1 MSQVDKTDCQILD
14 LLRTN
19 ARLSYAELGRQIGL
33 SPPAVHDRVSK
44 LESTGVIVGYRTVV
58 EPETI
63 GLGVTALVGLVQT
76 DSSEA
81 EDIAESLS
89 ELVEVES
96 CYFLAGQESF
106 LVKVRVG
113 TIAELEGLVLRLNR
127 VPGVARTHSTIALS
141 TKWENRPQPVRWTDP
156 DASS

>member
-1 MSQVDKTDCQILD
+1 MDSTDRQILD

-44 LESTGVIVGYRTVV
+44 LESTGVILGYRTLV
-58 EPETI
+58 EPETV
-63 GLGVTALVGLVQT
+63 GLGVTALVGIVQT

-81 EDIAESLS
+81 DDIADQLTT
-89 ELVEVES
+89 LPEVES
-96 CYFLAGQESF
+96 CYYLAGQESF
-106 LVKVRVG
+106 LCKVRVG
-113 TIAELEGLVLRLNR
+113 TIAQLETLIGRLNR

-141 TKWENRPQPVRWTDP
+141 TKWENRPQPVRQADDDP
-156 DASS
+156 DT

>member
-1 MSQVDKTDCQILD
+1 VDSTDRQILD

-44 LESTGVIVGYRTVV
+44 LESSGVILGYRTLV
-58 EPETI
+58 EPESI
-63 GLGVTALVGLVQT
+63 GLGVTALVGIVQT

-81 EDIAESLS
+81 DDIAA
-89 ELVEVES
+89 ELTKLPEVES
-96 CYFLAGQESF
+96 CYYLAGQESF
-106 LVKVRVG
+106 LCKVRVG
-113 TIAELEGLVLRLNR
+113 TIAQLETLVGRLNR

-141 TKWENRPQPVRWTDP
+141 TKWENRPQPLTGP
-156 DASS
+156 PENG

>member
-1 MSQVDKTDCQILD
+1 MDSTDRQILD
-14 LLRTN
+14 LLRSN

-44 LESTGVIVGYRTVV
+44 LESTGVILGYRTLV

-63 GLGVTALVGLVQT
+63 GLGVTALVGIVQT

-81 EDIAESLS
+81 DDIAA
-89 ELVEVES
+89 ELTKLPEVES
-96 CYFLAGQESF
+96 CYYLAGQESF
-106 LVKVRVG
+106 LCKVRVG
-113 TIAELEGLVLRLNR
+113 TIAQLEVLIGRLNR

-141 TKWENRPQPVRWTDP
+141 TKWENRPQPLTDP
-156 DASS
+156 DGEQ

>member
-1 MSQVDKTDCQILD
+1 VDSTDRQILD

-44 LESTGVIVGYRTVV
+44 LESTGVILGYRTLV

-63 GLGVTALVGLVQT
+63 GLGVTALVGIVQT

-81 EDIAESLS
+81 DDIAA
-89 ELVEVES
+89 ELTKLPEVES
-96 CYFLAGQESF
+96 CYYLAGQESF
-106 LVKVRVG
+106 LCKVRVG
-113 TIAELEGLVLRLNR
+113 TIGQLETLIGRLNR

-141 TKWENRPQPVRWTDP
+141 TKWENRPQPLTDP
-156 DASS
+156 DDE

>member
-1 MSQVDKTDCQILD
+1 MDSTDRQILD

-44 LESTGVIVGYRTVV
+44 LESTGVILGYRTLV

-63 GLGVTALVGLVQT
+63 GLGVTALVGIVQT

-81 EDIAESLS
+81 DDIAA
-89 ELVEVES
+89 ELTKLPEVES
-96 CYFLAGQESF
+96 CYYLAGQESF
-106 LVKVRVG
+106 LCKVRVG
-113 TIAELEGLVLRLNR
+113 TIGQLEALIGRLNR

-141 TKWENRPQPVRWTDP
+141 TKWENRPQPLTDP
-156 DASS
+156 DDE

>member
-1 MSQVDKTDCQILD
+1 MDSTDRQILD

-44 LESTGVIVGYRTVV
+44 LESTGVILGYRTLV

-63 GLGVTALVGLVQT
+63 GLGVTALVGIVQT

-81 EDIAESLS
+81 DDIAA
-89 ELVEVES
+89 ELTKLPEVES
-96 CYFLAGQESF
+96 CYYLAGQESF
-106 LVKVRVG
+106 LCKVRVG
-113 TIAELEGLVLRLNR
+113 TIGQLETLIGRLNR

-141 TKWENRPQPVRWTDP
+141 TKWENRPQPLTDP
-156 DASS
+156 DDE